1 MDTALTEVDVAPVET
16 SVEESDGFGA
26 FSALNQD
33 SDTVHAEQDIPVE
46 QDPALATEAAEK
58 DTAFDEAAVEE
69 EDDFG
74 DFSAPNEEDLPD
86 EMDTALTEEDIAP
99 VDAAVEESDAF
110 GDFTAPED
118 NVEMDTALAEGAMQ
132 ESDFDDFGGFAAPPV
147 VEDEA
152 LVEGDLPVEED
163 VGLAEQDTHL
173 AEGGFEDND
182 DFGDFSAHVGE
193 DPLAEV
199 DAALTENYDAPP
211 ETTVEE
217 DDDFGDFSTPVEVET
232 AFDTTPVASDE
243 VESNNFG
250 DFTAPIEEF
259 TSPVE
264 AAVNE
269 SDEFGDFGGFSS
281 PVIEAGATTTA
292 SEGADEDFGNFG
304 DFTAPVEAE
313 TENNDEEGR
322 PDESHKPVDAQPVV
336 EDDDGFGEFGDF
348 AAFEEAAPAD
358 TPADNQQNAHV
369 EEKAT
374 EDDIPTP
381 QMQSSSQAVSAE
393 EDEFGDFSGFEETDE
408 VKESSDENE
417 PSKPV
422 HVLHENVRDMF
433 QKVFQVDDPA
443 DPEKGDGCVQLP
455 FDVPMRT
462 VLAPR
467 KSNTEEKGDNQTYKS
482 EKEIN
487 DITDYIESLPTSPP
501 STILSEEKWYPYS
514 QYVFHHDGTP
524 YTENANLMGVSAPS
538 VPEVLSIELPTGF
551 DASTFNPNTTSSSS
565 NARCTTPP
573 PTRQSVQATA
583 TMVDFPSADAKMT
596 EEDVKEAAEDDEFG
610 KLSAAGKKFMEQ
622 LPDLSYMLQPTLSTV
637 K

>member
-1 MDTALTEVDVAPVET
+1 VK
-16 SVEESDGFGA
+16 
-26 FSALNQD
+26 
-33 SDTVHAEQDIPVE
+33 

-58 DTAFDEAAVEE
+58 DTAFDEAIE

-74 DFSAPNEEDLPD
+74 DFSAPVEEDLPD
-86 EMDTALTEEDIAP
+86 EVDTALTEEDISQ

-118 NVEMDTALAEGAMQ
+118 KVEMDTALAEGAIQ
-132 ESDFDDFGGFAAPPV
+132 DSDFDDFGGFAAPPV

-163 VGLAEQDTHL
+163 IGLAEQDTQL
-173 AEGGFEDND
+173 PEAGIEDND
-182 DFGDFSAHVGE
+182 GFGDFSAHGGE

-199 DAALTENYDAPP
+199 DTALTEKYDAAS
-211 ETTVEE
+211 EIAVEE
-217 DDDFGDFSTPVEVET
+217 DDDFGDFSAPVEVET
-232 AFDTTPVASDE
+232 ALDTAPVAPDE

-250 DFTAPIEEF
+250 DFTAPVEEF
-259 TSPVE
+259 ASPVE
-264 AAVNE
+264 TAVNE

-292 SEGADEDFGNFG
+292 SEGADEEFGNFG

-358 TPADNQQNAHV
+358 TPADNQQTAQV

-374 EDDIPTP
+374 EDDISTP

-393 EDEFGDFSGFEETDE
+393 EDEFGDFGDFEESDE

-417 PSKPV
+417 PSRPV
-422 HVLHENVRDMF
+422 HVLNENVRDMF

-467 KSNTEEKGDNQTYKS
+467 KSTTEEKGDNQTYKS
-482 EKEIN
+482 EKEIK

-524 YTENANLMGVSAPS
+524 YTEKANMMGVSAPS

-551 DASTFNPNTTSSSS
+551 DASTFSPNTSLSSS

-596 EEDVKEAAEDDEFG
+596 EEDAKEAAEDDEFG